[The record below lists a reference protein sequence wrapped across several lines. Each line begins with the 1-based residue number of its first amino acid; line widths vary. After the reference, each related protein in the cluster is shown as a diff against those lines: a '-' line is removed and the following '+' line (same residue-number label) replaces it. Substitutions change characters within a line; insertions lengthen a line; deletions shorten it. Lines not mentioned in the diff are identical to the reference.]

1 MKNIKPIIL
10 TIALATAGICA
21 SAQSRSSYFLDN
33 YMYNYRLNPA
43 MMSERSFFSLPVVG
57 NVQADIQSG
66 IGVSTLLYP
75 APDGNGLVTGF
86 NSSVSSEE
94 FLSKIKDAN
103 AIGLT
108 ADFNFISLGFRKER
122 SMTNIELNFRTTAD
136 AALPGD
142 LFRLLKEGSKS
153 SAYDLS
159 NTKINIRSYM
169 ELAIGKS
176 LMNVEHT
183 FTFGY
188 RVKLLAGMAGADVL
202 MNDTQATVNG
212 EKLSVNVNADGRI
225 ACPFLSFETKEDGT
239 IGKANF
245 DPAKLSPAGYG
256 GAIDAGVV
264 WTPNEY
270 ISFSAAINDLGA
282 ISWKYNTLLESKGSV
297 EFNGLD
303 LSEENADAQAEL
315 DKVADEFKNLANFGI
330 VDGTISQVEMLPFT
344 ANVGALFR
352 IPFAKSVGLGVH
364 GSYRN
369 GITPEWDARAALTLS
384 PFRWLSITG
393 NYGYGTFGPV
403 CGAALSLTVLGL
415 NLFASADGYCGPLGL
430 YESIPYPVDDFR
442 YRVNVGLALQIGKRY
457 RR

>member
-10 TIALATAGICA
+10 TIVLATAGIGA

-33 YMYNYRLNPA
+33 YMYGYRLNPA

-256 GAIDAGVV
+256 GAIDAGMV

-330 VDGTISQVEMLPFT
+330 VDGTVSQVEILPFT
-344 ANVGALFR
+344 ANVGARFR

-415 NLFASADGYCGPLGL
+415 NLFASADGYCGPIGL

>member
-10 TIALATAGICA
+10 TIVLATAGIGA

-33 YMYNYRLNPA
+33 YMYGYRLNPA

-282 ISWKYNTLLESKGSV
+282 INWKYNTLLESKGSV

>member
-10 TIALATAGICA
+10 TLALATAGICA

-33 YMYNYRLNPA
+33 YVYGYRLNPA
-43 MMSERSFFSLPVVG
+43 IMSERSFFSLPVVG

-75 APDGNGLVTGF
+75 APDRNGLVTGF

-122 SMTNIELNFRTTAD
+122 SMTNIELNFRTTTD

-142 LFRLLKEGSKS
+142 LFRLLKEGSKA

-159 NTKINIRSYM
+159 NTKINVRSYL
-169 ELAIGKS
+169 ELAFGKS
-176 LMNVEHT
+176 HMNVEHT

-188 RVKLLAGMAGADVL
+188 RVKLLAGLAGADVL

-212 EKLSVNVNADGRI
+212 EQLSVNVNANGRI
-225 ACPFLSFETKEDGT
+225 ACPFISFETKEDGT
-239 IGKANF
+239 LGNANF
-245 DPAKLSPAGYG
+245 DPTKLSPAGFG

-264 WTPNEY
+264 WTPNEHL
-270 ISFSAAINDLGA
+270 SVSAAINDLGA
-282 ISWKYNTLLESKGSV
+282 ISWTYNTLLESKGSV

-303 LSEENADAQAEL
+303 LSAENSDAQAEL
-315 DKVADEFKNLANFGI
+315 DKVADDFKKLANFGI
-330 VDGTISQVEMLPFT
+330 VDGTASQVEMLPFT
-344 ANVGALFR
+344 ANLGARFR
-352 IPFAKSVGLGVH
+352 IPYAEFIGLGVH

-384 PFRWLSITG
+384 PCGWFSITG

-403 CGAALSLTVLGL
+403 CGAALSLTILGL
-415 NLFASADGYCGPLGL
+415 NLFASVDGYCGPLGL
-430 YESIPYPVDDFR
+430 YESIPYPVNDFR
-442 YRVNVGLALQIGKRY
+442 YRANVGLVMQIGKRFT
-457 RR
+457 R